1 MTQFWYGMG
10 IGLVTGFFGMFIL
23 AVLFVRFYN
32 RTSEDERKYDDDKF
46 MDTACGLGKR
56 VGETDGAEAVTLVWF
71 LPPNSYK
78 TGKYNNLPF
87 PSRTA
92 MERWMA
98 RKMEEDGILSCEF
111 TYRLNSDGESWDV
124 MADGERVAEAD
135 FGKRAIGKQI
145 D

>member
-1 MTQFWYGMG
+1 MTQFWYGLC
-10 IGLVTGFFGMFIL
+10 IGFVTGFFGMFIL
-23 AVLFVRFYN
+23 AVLFIRFYN
-32 RTSEDERKYDDDKF
+32 RASEDERKYDDDRF

-56 VGETDGAEAVTLVWF
+56 VGETDGAEAVTLLWF
-71 LPPNSYK
+71 LPPNSYE

-111 TYRLNSDGESWDV
+111 TYLQGINPNFWDV
-124 MADGERVAEAD
+124 MADGKRVGVAD
-135 FGKRAIGKQI
+135 LRNDKTMNK
-145 D
+145 